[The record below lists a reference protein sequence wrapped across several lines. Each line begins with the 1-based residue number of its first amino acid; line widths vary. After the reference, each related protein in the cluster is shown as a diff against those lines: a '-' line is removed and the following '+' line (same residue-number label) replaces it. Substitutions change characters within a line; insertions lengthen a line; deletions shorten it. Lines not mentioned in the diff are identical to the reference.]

1 MIEPVKGH
9 TAERGS
15 FSSKTKDL
23 KYPEIYQQVLKA
35 TGRKIKEPGK
45 DFLDLMIV
53 NRNNDKI
60 SQFLKIKR
68 LLKDGDGNNK

>member
-1 MIEPVKGH
+1 M
-9 TAERGS
+9 
-15 FSSKTKDL
+15 
-23 KYPEIYQQVLKA
+23 LKA